1 MNSTHAGLGL
11 TLVVIAI
18 YGAIAATLQYHVSK
32 QQVDKCV
39 PYTHWMQP
47 TVLGLAVDLVIFC
60 LVLLMVTRHRKTH
73 RTFLV
78 LSTLVAVA
86 GLAISSMHMSQVFDN
101 LMGSLGPL
109 WRKDPAKKD
118 CPEPSSEVKKQLQ
131 WTSASMV
138 AVFALAILM
147 CFSWYING
155 LVGRHIKC
163 PEGTVVYQGEGS
175 APVASAAA
183 SAAASTDTSTS
194 SSSEG
199 MSESASSMGG
209 GCPMYDKMDVDL

>member
-1 MNSTHAGLGL
+1 MNSTHTGLGL

-60 LVLLMVTRHRKTH
+60 LVLLMVSRHKVN

-118 CPEPSSEVKKQLQ
+118 CPEPSGEVKKQLQ

-155 LVGRHIKC
+155 LVGRNIKC
-163 PEGTVVYQGEGS
+163 PDGTVVYQGEAS
-175 APVASAAA
+175 APVA

-199 MSESASSMGG
+199 LSESASTMGG
-209 GCPMYDKMDVDL
+209 GCPIYDKMDVDL

>member
-1 MNSTHAGLGL
+1 MIL
-11 TLVVIAI
+11 AI
-18 YGAIAATLQYHVSK
+18 YGAIAATLQYHVAK
-32 QQVDKCV
+32 QQVDPCV

-47 TVLGLAVDLVIFC
+47 TVLGLAVDLVIFG

-118 CPEPSSEVKKQLQ
+118 CPEPSGEVKKQLQ

-138 AVFALAILM
+138 AVFGLAILM
-147 CFSWYING
+147 CFSWYISG

-163 PEGTVVYQGEGS
+163 PDGTVVFDGDLRHLE
-175 APVASAAA
+175 APAQTTAPIAHPS
-183 SAAASTDTSTS
+183 SDTTS
-194 SSSEG
+194 SSSAG
-199 MSESASSMGG
+199 MDSLSSSSMSVGR
-209 GCPMYDKMDVDL
+209 PMYPSMDVDL